1 MSATPET
8 TAPETA
14 APETTA
20 PEARTHSTAPTGWAA
35 LRPLVLR
42 LHFYAGVLVAP
53 FLAIACLTGLIYV
66 FSPQLSDAVY
76 ADELL
81 DGPHAGPARPLDEQ
95 VAAALAAHPEGTLNS
110 LVLPG
115 DPDRTTGV
123 VLDVDGLGDDLQ
135 RTVYVDP
142 YTAQVRGSLD
152 TWWDTPPLQTTLDA
166 LHRNLLLG
174 EPGRIYSELA
184 ASWLWVLV
192 LGGLALWIGKRR
204 GRRSVRDTVVPPRGM
219 RPGRMR
225 IMGWHGATGVW
236 LAVALLFISATGL
249 TWSTYAGERFG
260 AIVDAVKGSTP
271 ALAAES
277 VPVGAGGFIPV
288 QEAVDRAVA
297 TGLQGP
303 LKVGIPAAP
312 GSPFTVAE
320 IARDWPVQRDEVALD
335 PYTGAVT
342 ESIAW
347 SDFPVMAKLTR
358 IGILAHMGSL
368 FGLVSQL
375 ALAAMALGLL
385 CVLFWGYRMWWQ
397 RRPTRGAR
405 RPTPPVRRGTMRALS
420 QPASFAIVLGAVVVG
435 WLLPVFGVSLL
446 LFVAGDAIAGTLA
459 QRRAGV

>member
-1 MSATPET
+1 
-8 TAPETA
+8 
-14 APETTA
+14 
-20 PEARTHSTAPTGWAA
+20 
-35 LRPLVLR
+35 
-42 LHFYAGVLVAP
+42 
-53 FLAIACLTGLIYV
+53 
-66 FSPQLSDAVY
+66 
-76 ADELL
+76 
-81 DGPHAGPARPLDEQ
+81 
-95 VAAALAAHPEGTLNS
+95 
-110 LVLPG
+110 
-115 DPDRTTGV
+115 

-288 QEAVDRAVA
+288 QEAVDGAVA
-297 TGLQGP
+297 IGLQGP

-405 RPTPPVRRGTMRALS
+405 RPTPPVRRGTMRTLS
-420 QPASFAIVLGAVVVG
+420 QPCSFAIVLGAVVVG

-446 LFVAGDAIAGTLA
+446 VFVAGDAIAGALA
-459 QRRAGV
+459 RRRAAM